1 MPTPSQRMVARLRA
15 HEPAGQTDPVRDR
28 DRSYGLVLELLKKD
42 CLEPGDWGYPLK
54 AGQRC
59 GVVVGTR
66 PDDQPPIPTTCERVE
81 PGQEH
86 GCVGLVNR
94 GDLGDAPGKVVPTEK
109 IMVPYPNCVIGS

>member
-1 MPTPSQRMVARLRA
+1 MVVRLRA

-28 DRSYGLVLELLKKD
+28 DRLLRVGAGTAEEGLSGAGRLSYR
-42 CLEPGDWGYPLK
+42 LK

-59 GVVVGTR
+59 GALVGTR
-66 PDDQPPIPTTCERVE
+66 PDEQPPIPTTCERVE

-86 GCVGLVNR
+86 GCVGLVHR

-109 IMVPYPNCVIGS
+109 IMAPCPNCVIGS